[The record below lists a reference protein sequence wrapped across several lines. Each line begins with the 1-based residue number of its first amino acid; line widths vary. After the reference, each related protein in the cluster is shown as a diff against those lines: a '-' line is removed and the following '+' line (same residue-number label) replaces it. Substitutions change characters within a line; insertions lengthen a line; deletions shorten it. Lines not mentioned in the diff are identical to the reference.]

1 MVCLISIG
9 KKMSEYWIQKMN
21 EARAIQNSQEATDW
35 VKAND
40 RAILARNAS
49 MSILAVAALASLF
62 NKKKEIENDGN
73 SSK

>member
-40 RAILARNAS
+40 RMKLARNVS
-49 MSILAVAALASLF
+49 MSMLALAALASLL
-62 NKKKEIENDGN
+62 KEKG
-73 SSK
+73 K